1 MKARLLVVAL
11 SGAALAL
18 SACGGSDAPA
28 KGPGAGAPPDPNDK
42 RAVAFD
48 CITNKKGYK
57 AKLVGDKSIQVGG
70 KDGPKIDFFV
80 SGGEAE
86 GKQFDGNAQGAEQIG
101 ASLMYVNKGSDSV
114 LAQLED
120 CLDDQ

>member
-1 MKARLLVVAL
+1 MKARLPAAAL
-11 SGAALAL
+11 LSAVLAL
-18 SACGGSDAPA
+18 SACGGSDEPA

-48 CITNKKGYK
+48 CIKNKKGYP
-57 AKLVGDKSIQVGG
+57 AKLVGDKSILVGG
-70 KDGPKIDFFV
+70 KDGPRIDFFV

-101 ASLMYVNKGSDSV
+101 AALLYVNHGSDER
-114 LAQLED
+114 LAQIED